1 MKHSNQN
8 KMHMLKEKV
17 IEVKDFVMDHSK
29 IVMPLVLIACVIIT
43 VVIAVN
49 ANHREALEKDQQSG
63 SCIL

>member
-29 IVMPLVLIACVIIT
+29 IVMPLVLVVCVLITIA
-43 VVIAVN
+43 IAVN
-49 ANHREALEKDQQSG
+49 ANHRKALEKEAE
-63 SCIL
+63 